1 MTSKKKT
8 WRTHPS
14 HKDFEVSMC
23 VDSQQVKDQE
33 MHCYL
38 AKVKTQV
45 SEPNVENRID
55 KQVGDLRKKI
65 KDR

>member
-1 MTSKKKT
+1 MRKNKT
-8 WRTHPS
+8 WRIQGG
-14 HKDFEVSMC
+14 HKDFEVEMRD
-23 VDSQQVKDQE
+23 DSQQIKDQE

-45 SEPNVENRID
+45 SEPNVKNRID